1 MFDSDG
7 LRVRRR
13 AGQNNNNGAV
23 EYTNP
28 IPKEQKKIRDVT
40 YAERAVMKR
49 PSFIKPCILG
59 LDGRGATRGDTM
71 RCFAIACS
79 NAGPY
84 ER

>member
-13 AGQNNNNGAV
+13 PGVANNGTI
-23 EYTNP
+23 EYTAP

-40 YAERAVMKR
+40 YAERALMKR

-59 LDGRGATRGDTM
+59 LDGRGASRGDVM

>member
-13 AGQNNNNGAV
+13 PGSNNAATV
-23 EYTNP
+23 EYTKP
-28 IPKEQKKIRDVT
+28 VPREQKKIRDVT

-49 PSFIKPCILG
+49 PSFIKPCLLG
-59 LDGRGATRGDTM
+59 LEGRGATRGDTM

-84 ER
+84 ERY